1 MENITRILWEHDDD
15 TVFAWRM
22 SLLWNICNKIRVEYP
37 DKVTEPFIRI
47 RKILAWLD
55 IRYQTH
61 HGAIGAV
68 LRHRIPE
75 DEPLHQIFI
84 GNNAPALLKPI
95 VSQELILTCPYLRP
109 IYPYRVVSNHH
120 AKHLMERFEIISCR

>member
-15 TVFAWRM
+15 TFFAWRM

-75 DEPLHQIFI
+75 DEPLHMNKITKFFR
-84 GNNAPALLKPI
+84 NFSMYFLKNTTFAHFAP
-95 VSQELILTCPYLRP
+95 LR
-109 IYPYRVVSNHH
+109 
-120 AKHLMERFEIISCR
+120 